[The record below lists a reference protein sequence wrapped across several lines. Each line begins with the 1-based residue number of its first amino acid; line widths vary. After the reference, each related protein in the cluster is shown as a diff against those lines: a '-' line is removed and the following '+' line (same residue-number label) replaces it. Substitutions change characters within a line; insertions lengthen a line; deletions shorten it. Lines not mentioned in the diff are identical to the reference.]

1 MILHSVDPLDGID
14 VVMGIG
20 SAKLKSVMA
29 YSCFQTA
36 VIEAPVV
43 MAGNT
48 IGAVTASLP
57 GLTCHALACLEKV
70 FGIFPEGNHF
80 PGPFMTGD
88 KGIGRRPVPWKSSL
102 DDFGVCA
109 ANGYGPDAAENLKG
123 SGVRNRHP
131 LDFEL
136 AWSG

>member
-1 MILHSVDPLDGID
+1 MVFHPVDGLDRID

-20 SAKLKSVMA
+20 STKLKAVMA
-29 YSCFQTA
+29 YSCFQSA

-57 GLTCHALACLEKV
+57 GFACHALAYLKKV

-80 PGPFMTGD
+80 PGPFVTGD
-88 KGIGRRPVPWKSSL
+88 KGIGQRPVPWKSSL

-123 SGVRNRHP
+123 SGGRNRRLP
-131 LDFEL
+131 DFEF
-136 AWSG
+136 ARSG

>member
-1 MILHSVDPLDGID
+1 MVFHPVNSLDGID

-20 SAKLKSVMA
+20 STKLKAVMA
-29 YSCFQTA
+29 YSCFQTT

-48 IGAVTASLP
+48 VGALATSLP
-57 GLTCHALACLEKV
+57 SFACHALAYLKKV
-70 FGIFPEGNHF
+70 FGVFPEGNHF
-80 PGPFMTGD
+80 PGPFVTGN
-88 KGIGRRPVPWKSSL
+88 KGIGQRPVPWKSSL
-102 DDFGVCA
+102 DDFGVRA

-123 SGVRNRHP
+123 SRGRHRHF

-136 AWSG
+136 ARCG